1 MDNFFFSLNVVAPL
15 FFLMATG
22 YVARQTNFI
31 SDVFLKE
38 TNKFIF
44 KFSLPLMLFQN
55 VQTNFHGNLS
65 NHKLIY
71 AALAGIAVTILFACC
86 TIPLFIK
93 KRGQR
98 GSMIQAVYRSN
109 FIIYG
114 IPIATGMYGKEAL
127 VPITMLMTIVIP
139 VYNIAA
145 IIILSFFSET
155 RNGKFTCKEIT
166 VDVLRNPL
174 IIGCLSG
181 ILSGYLHIHIPV
193 FIQMPLNDLAFIAT
207 PLALFVMGGEF
218 QFRGLT
224 NNRWK
229 VLFTTLARLVLVPAI
244 LACAF
249 VQMGFRNVEL
259 SALLALFATP
269 AAVAGFIMSENMG
282 CDGELSAQIVV
293 TTTLLSSVSIFCFIY
308 IFRTMG
314 YL

>member
-1 MDNFFFSLNVVAPL
+1 MDNFLFSLNAVGPL
-15 FFLMATG
+15 FSLMAVG
-22 YVARQTNFI
+22 YAARQTNFI
-31 SDVFLKE
+31 SDVFFKE
-38 TNKFIF
+38 ANKFVF

-55 VQTNFHGNLS
+55 VQTNFHGDLS

-71 AALAGIAVTILFACC
+71 TALAGIMVTILVACC
-86 TIPLFIK
+86 IIPLFIK
-93 KRGQR
+93 RRGQR

-114 IPIATGMYGKEAL
+114 VPMATGMYGGEAL
-127 VPITMLMTIVIP
+127 VPITMLMAIVIP
-139 VYNIAA
+139 VYNVAA
-145 IIILSFFSET
+145 VIILSFFSET
-155 RNGKFTCKEIT
+155 GNGKFTLKEIT
-166 VDVLRNPL
+166 IDILKNPL

-181 ILSGYLHIHIPV
+181 ILAGYLHIRIPV
-193 FIQMPLNDLAFIAT
+193 FIQTSLNDLASIAT

-218 QFRGLT
+218 QFRRLT

-229 VLFTTLARLVLVPAI
+229 VLSATLARLVLAPAI
-244 LACAF
+244 LAWIF
-249 VQMGFRNVEL
+249 IQMGFRNVEL

-269 AAVAGFIMSENMG
+269 AAVAGFIMSKNMG

-308 IFRTMG
+308 IFRAMG